1 MKQLRPSLEA
11 IAGGVVPKLATDP
24 EPVEAVAPPPPVRRG
39 VLHTSIY
46 IDKRVQRVIRE
57 IAFVYDLR
65 PHDIYLEGIDLV
77 LKRYGRPSIAEIAG
91 NAGRGSD
98 G

>member
-1 MKQLRPSLEA
+1 MKPQRASLEA
-11 IAGGVVPKLATDP
+11 MAGGVAPKPVADLK
-24 EPVEAVAPPPPVRRG
+24 PVEVIAPPPVRRG

-57 IAFVYDLR
+57 IALVYDLR

-77 LKRYGRPSIAEIAG
+77 LKRYGRPSIAEITDNGEGGGAQ
-91 NAGRGSD
+91 
-98 G
+98 

>member
-1 MKQLRPSLEA
+1 MKPSRPSLELM
-11 IAGGVVPKLATDP
+11 AGGVAPKPVADP
-24 EPVEAVAPPPPVRRG
+24 PVEAVTPPPVRRG

-57 IAFVYDLR
+57 IALVYDLR

-91 NAGRGSD
+91 DKAEGRGAP
-98 G
+98 

>member
-1 MKQLRPSLEA
+1 MKLARPSLEA
-11 IAGGVVPKLATDP
+11 IAGGVVPKPVAEP
-24 EPVEAVAPPPPVRRG
+24 EPVEVVAPPVRRG

-57 IAFVYDLR
+57 IAFVFDLR

-77 LKRYGRPSIAEIAG
+77 LKRYGRPSIAQITSDKAE
-91 NAGRGSD
+91 GRGPQ
-98 G
+98 